1 MNIWRNFLLP
11 MAFAAL
17 AAACSTDEQPLAP
30 QEITLTTPVLTLADA
45 SAGAAVSRAG
55 EATVPMSEVSM
66 MELYPHLTKGMGQE
80 PVGKQGEYIYSS
92 SVGWNPYNTLTV
104 TSGPGAYYAAARAT
118 VSLKA
123 NEDERP
129 LISSLCY
136 TWQGSLLASEDGT
149 FVLDGAM
156 TPVTAAIWVK
166 LKDANGNDITEADEL
181 GSYDIHYTG
190 VESSLD
196 PIYKEISEG
205 SYGYVLEARNV
216 VHKLTSDKVF
226 GWWLPATYGTADGSS
241 WELFSIVHSGTTYP
255 VAYTGQLTLEAG
267 KLYTFTVQLN
277 ADKHATLVG
286 NVSVSDFATGQE
298 INIER

>member
-1 MNIWRNFLLP
+1 MKAMNILRNFLLP

-17 AAACSTDEQPLAP
+17 AACSTDEQPLAP

-66 MELYPHLTKGMGQE
+66 MGLSPRLTKGMGQE
-80 PVGKQGEYIYSS
+80 PVGNQGSYVYTPSE
-92 SVGWNPYNTLTV
+92 GWNPGNTLTV
-104 TSGPGAYYAAARAT
+104 TSGPGAYYAVAYALVYLVETEEGTFIENLR
-118 VSLKA
+118 
-123 NEDERP
+123 
-129 LISSLCY
+129 Y

-149 FVLDGAM
+149 FELDGAM

-166 LKDANGNDITEADEL
+166 LKDANGNDITDADEL
-181 GSYDIHYTG
+181 GSYDINYTG

-216 VHKLTSDKVF
+216 VHKLTADKVY
-226 GWWLPATYGTADGSS
+226 GWWYPSTYGTAGGS
-241 WELFSIVHSGTTYP
+241 WELFSIKHNGTTYP
-255 VAYTGQLTLEAG
+255 VYYTGELTLEAG

-277 ADKHATLVG
+277 RDKQATIVG
-286 NVSVSDFATGQE
+286 GISVSDFATGEQ